1 MDFLTEAIA
10 KLSSTPDEAEALVR
24 GLTEEQLSW
33 RAFENTFSLR
43 ENVLHLRD
51 IDIEGYEQRVR
62 LILDEECPR
71 LPDVDGGRLA
81 LERNYNAQPV
91 QPALEDFGRSRQASV
106 ERLKSGSF
114 ESGSE
119 AVLKRPAEM
128 EGVGVVGLRRL
139 LELWM
144 EHDRA
149 HLADMAEL
157 RRAIESRGAP
167 QFRKHQAA

>member
-10 KLSSTPDEAEALVR
+10 TLSSTPQQAEALVR

-33 RAFENTFSLR
+33 RASEDRFSLR

-51 IDIEGYEQRVR
+51 IDSEGYEQRVQ
-62 LILDEECPR
+62 LILSQDCPI
-71 LPDVDGGRLA
+71 LPNVDGGRLRV
-81 LERNYNAQPV
+81 ERNYNAQPV

-106 ERLKSGSF
+106 KRLKAA
-114 ESGSE
+114 SE
-119 AVLKRPAEM
+119 ADLERQAEM
-128 EGVGVVGLRRL
+128 EGVGVITLRRL

-144 EHDRA
+144 EHDSG

-157 RRAIESRGAP
+157 RLAIESGKSPR
-167 QFRKHQAA
+167 FVDHQAA

>member
-10 KLSSTPDEAEALVR
+10 KLGSTPRQADALVG
-24 GLTEEQLSW
+24 GLAEEQLSW
-33 RAFENTFSLR
+33 RAAENTFSMR

-62 LILDEECPR
+62 RILGEDCPM

-81 LERNYNAQPV
+81 VERDYNTQPV
-91 QPALEDFGRSRQASV
+91 QPPLEDLRRSRQASV
-106 ERLKSGSF
+106 EQLKAC
-114 ESGSE
+114 SE
-119 AVLKRPAEM
+119 ADLERQAEM
-128 EGVGVVGLRRL
+128 QGVGLITLRRL

-144 EHDRA
+144 EHDRD

-157 RRAIESRGAP
+157 RLAIESQKAP
-167 QFRKHQAA
+167 QFGEHQAA